1 MNVVVFTVFAGHAD
15 RHGNCDDHVVAANR
29 IILYDLVDRI
39 LGKHGAT
46 VIDGRGFYR
55 GRHEPGSSIIV
66 ISPQK
71 DRQHVA
77 TLVYRLASDYR
88 NEADQQEVWVTIR
101 EEKLEII

>member
-46 VIDGRGFYR
+46 IIDGRGFYR

-66 ISPQK
+66 ISSQK
-71 DRQHVA
+71 NREQVA
-77 TLVYRLASDYR
+77 KLVYKLASSYR
-88 NEADQQEVWVTIR
+88 NDADQQEVWVTVR
-101 EEKLEII
+101 EEELAII